1 MDATNVTYLE
11 VHNKFSEIKEYSL
24 AKKKEYVVE
33 YLVTRFRLNESKHA
47 KNILMRFMRRRFFPK
62 YLSRWNQSS
71 RTDEN
76 FKKTY
81 ESRLQQELK
90 FPPEVYQYLPLTPGE
105 YKLLCLRKYMK
116 MTAIN

>member
-47 KNILMRFMRRRFFPK
+47 KNILTRFMRRRFFPK

-71 RTDEN
+71 RTDEH
-76 FKKTY
+76 FKKGVRKLVAAGIKIP
-81 ESRLQQELK
+81 SRS
-90 FPPEVYQYLPLTPGE
+90 
-105 YKLLCLRKYMK
+105 
-116 MTAIN
+116 I